1 MGVDW
6 MSLGIPSCMFLKSF
20 QPSVALYFSDVPLG
34 TYNVA
39 SMKTYSLNMGES
51 DDSPLMA
58 KGSSIND
65 MTVVMFSQSPNATS
79 PMLVT
84 PLPIVTEVRLLHL

>member
-1 MGVDW
+1 
-6 MSLGIPSCMFLKSF
+6 MFSKSF
-20 QPSVALYFSDVPLG
+20 QPSVALYFSDDPLG

-39 SMKTYSLNMGES
+39 FKKTYSLNMGES
-51 DDSPLMA
+51 DDAPLMA

-65 MTVVMFSQSPNATS
+65 MTVVMFSHSPNAEY

-84 PLPIVTEVRLLHL
+84 PLPIVTEVRLSHL